1 MLDLRNEFIFAPVKL
16 GYSDGTGQV
25 LERHLHFYDCRSKHV
40 GAVTPEPLYIHKGLR
55 ELPTQLGIDSDNKI
69 AGLENL
75 TAIIHQNGAKAIA
88 HLNHPGRMA
97 NPKIPGNFFMSSSAI
112 ACENGGQTPKAMDET
127 DMNEAILL
135 LTAAAQRAEKS
146 GFDII
151 ELQMGHGYLSAQ
163 FLSPA
168 VNRRK
173 DSYGVDFEGRIK
185 FPIRMIT
192 AVQKATNLPLIVR
205 ISGDE
210 MIPNGFHLEEMIQF
224 SQILHDL
231 KVDAVHVTAGTV
243 CSSPPWFFQHM
254 FVPKGKT
261 WDMAATIKK
270 AIDISV
276 VAVGK
281 IHSAADIEKIKTEG
295 KADYI
300 AMGRALV
307 ADPDIV
313 GKYLG
318 ETKGHI
324 LPCLACS
331 EGCLG
336 GVKSGQGLGCV
347 VNPTVGNDKYRPKET
362 TDSKAIAIAGGGLA
376 GMEAAIQLK
385 KRGHN
390 PVIFEKE
397 KLGGQFNLAWLPPGK
412 SSLKELVDYYVE
424 EIDYLH
430 IPVENK
436 EFLEEDAQGFDEVI
450 VATGAIP
457 IAPNIEGLKKYY
469 WTEFLFDNQLP
480 KNQSVMV
487 VGGGLIGMEVASK
500 LVEKNNKV
508 IVVEMLDEVARGME
522 MIEKKMTLAKL
533 KKFGVKIYTGHKVV
547 KVNDDEVT
555 LHAEEDVIIE
565 NIDKDVLATGMKSVN
580 KLYNNLKDKAKCH
593 IIGDAHK
600 VGKAL
605 DAIHEAFAL
614 ACKI

>member
-1 MLDLRNEFIFAPVKL
+1 MLDLRNEFIFAPIKL

-25 LERHLHFYDCRSKHV
+25 LEKHLHFYDRRSKYV

-55 ELPTQLGIDSDNKI
+55 ELPTQLGIDSDDKI

-97 NPKIPGNFFMSSSAI
+97 NPKIPGNFFVSSSATP
-112 ACENGGQTPKAMDET
+112 CENGGQTPKAMDES

-135 LTAAAQRAEKS
+135 LTSAAQRAEKS

-168 VNRRK
+168 VNQRK

-185 FPIRMIT
+185 FPINMIN

-224 SQILHDL
+224 SQILHDM

-243 CSSPPWFFQHM
+243 CSTPPWFFQHM

-261 WDMAATIKK
+261 WDMAAVIKK

-281 IHSAADIEKIKTEG
+281 IHSAADIEKIKAEG

-318 ETKGHI
+318 EVKGQI

-347 VNPTVGNDKYRPKET
+347 VNPRVGNNKFKCKET
-362 TDSKAIAIAGGGLA
+362 TDSKAIAVVGGGLA

-450 VATGAIP
+450 VATGATP

-469 WTEFLFDNQLP
+469 WTEFLYDNQLP
-480 KNQSVMV
+480 ENESVMV

-500 LVEKNNKV
+500 LVEKTNKV

-533 KKFGVKIYTGHKVV
+533 KKFGAKIYTGHKVV
-547 KVNDDEVT
+547 KVNEDVVT
-555 LHAEEDVIIE
+555 LHAEEDMIIE
-565 NIDKDVLATGMKSVN
+565 NIDKVVLATGMKSEN
-580 KLYNNLKDKAKCH
+580 MLYNNLKDKVKCH